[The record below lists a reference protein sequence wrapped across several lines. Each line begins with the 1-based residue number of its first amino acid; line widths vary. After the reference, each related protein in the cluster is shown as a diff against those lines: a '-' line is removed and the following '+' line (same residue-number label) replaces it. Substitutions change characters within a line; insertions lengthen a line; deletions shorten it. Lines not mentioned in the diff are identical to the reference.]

1 MKRIVRLTER
11 DLTRLVRR
19 VIQEQQDLCM
29 DCVMEAATN
38 AGITDVSEEKMQK
51 VIDIF
56 SGGEMPDIS
65 DIKILFPN
73 PKDIMKGGKFLMQ
86 VMKCEDKCKGG
97 STPVMY

>member
-11 DLTRLVRR
+11 DLTRIVRR
-19 VIQEQQDLCM
+19 VINEQQELCM

-38 AGITDVSEEKMQK
+38 AGITDVTEEKMQK

-56 SGGEMPDIS
+56 SKGEMPEIS

-86 VMKCEDKCKGG
+86 VMKCQDKCKGG
-97 STPVMY
+97 STPVMS